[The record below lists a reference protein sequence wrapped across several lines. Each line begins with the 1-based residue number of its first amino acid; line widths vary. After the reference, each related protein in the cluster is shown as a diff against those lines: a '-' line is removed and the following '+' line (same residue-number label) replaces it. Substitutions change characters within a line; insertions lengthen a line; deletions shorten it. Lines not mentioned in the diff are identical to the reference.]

1 MASRPSEYPERIRSS
16 GEEGHWRHLAERV
29 GSGGVSKGWLIAGL
43 AVVGIGAWAAWH
55 FGPDLAR
62 YMKME
67 RM

>member
-1 MASRPSEYPERIRSS
+1 MSSRPSEYPERTRSS
-16 GEEGHWRHLAERV
+16 GDEGRWRQLSERV

-43 AVVGIGAWAAWH
+43 AVVGLGAYMAWH
-55 FGPDLAR
+55 FGPDFAR

>member
-1 MASRPSEYPERIRSS
+1 MSSRPSEYPERTRSS
-16 GEEGHWRHLAERV
+16 SEETRWHHLSERV

-43 AVVGIGAWAAWH
+43 AVIGVGAWAAYH
-55 FGPDLAR
+55 FGPDFAR